1 MEIQNRLCEQS
12 LQYTEALV
20 GLASRKEE
28 LLELC
33 DVSEYCSQLKEKIQ
47 YNSSTFFKQEMDA
60 GILMDEWLFQSGA
73 STDQEV
79 KGLLLRMLDQMWQE
93 ETNPENQMRIICTLG
108 EEADYAYNMDS
119 YTRERRKILSKI
131 YNPMIYAKIMP
142 SCFLNSVFADDIA
155 DEMQNIKDFSLHTK
169 ELTHNLSVLNDEAMI
184 LLENCSN
191 DTNLAMKALSS
202 KLMKCSPDPDHQ
214 KELQYEFSYESEE
227 FGKRVVKKKKVTC
240 HPHLK
245 LIKKNSDFR
254 IYFAWKDSDVGNE
267 EKVLVGRIGR
277 HGW

>member
-108 EEADYAYNMDS
+108 EEADCAYNMDS

-169 ELTHNLSVLNDEAMI
+169 ELI
-184 LLENCSN
+184 
-191 DTNLAMKALSS
+191 
-202 KLMKCSPDPDHQ
+202 MKCSPDPDHQ